1 MSGSY
6 ENAVEHFDLT
16 EIDIRRAALRDVQ
29 LEQAETL
36 RKTGVLTR
44 AMFVA
49 ERRGQAL
56 HGDTAYW
63 ACVYKND
70 TRYGVRFLSY
80 YADSM
85 GELPVSVIDVP
96 VYDTANGAN
105 KPFKP
110 FDDVEMGH
118 VAAAA
123 LALEL
128 EQQFGAFPD
137 LSPDLTDLVAP
148 E

>member
-6 ENAVEHFDLT
+6 ENAVQQFDLT
-16 EIDIRRAALRDVQ
+16 EIDTRRAALRDVQ

-44 AMFVA
+44 ALFAA
-49 ERRGQAL
+49 EKNGQII
-56 HGDTAYW
+56 HSDTAYW
-63 ACVYKND
+63 ACVYKNSS
-70 TRYGVRFLSY
+70 RYGVRFQAY

-85 GELPVSVIDVP
+85 GELPVSIIDVP
-96 VYDTANGAN
+96 VYDIANGTN
-105 KPFKP
+105 TPLKP

-148 E
+148 